1 MLKYFCKLNKY
12 ISQTEQIFKTHEAAA
27 FLVRHWH
34 FVFMLT
40 QSSATFSAKQDR
52 NKSLRAIKAVK
63 PGEASAV
70 KTVNR
75 DQHYT
80 LRRSWGLW
88 LQIQRHN
95 LVNTEACF
103 AYLGYH
109 NLIWGLRKHDLTK
122 KDLHTYPVST
132 FVWWFPSENTLKC

>member
-1 MLKYFCKLNKY
+1 MDPTRISWLRFIDAAQIREVFNKDKISFLTFAEICFCKLDKY

-70 KTVNR
+70 KTVNQ

-80 LRRSWGLW
+80 LRRS
-88 LQIQRHN
+88 
-95 LVNTEACF
+95 
-103 AYLGYH
+103 
-109 NLIWGLRKHDLTK
+109 
-122 KDLHTYPVST
+122 
-132 FVWWFPSENTLKC
+132 